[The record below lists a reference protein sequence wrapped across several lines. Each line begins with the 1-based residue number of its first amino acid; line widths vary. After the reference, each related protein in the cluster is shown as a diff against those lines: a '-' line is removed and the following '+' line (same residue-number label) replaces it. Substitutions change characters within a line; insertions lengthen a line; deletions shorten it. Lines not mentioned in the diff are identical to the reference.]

1 MMALSVTDLVSQF
14 FQMKMELFDQIIFI
28 SVT

>member
-1 MMALSVTDLVSQF
+1 MMALSVTYLVSQF

-28 SVT
+28 NVT